1 MPHAS
6 GQPVRKAEI
15 RGDLDG
21 NEQHTARFAWVVLF
35 FAFGVYTLTFVDRLA
50 WGSVAAKAGASLGMS
65 VASLEV
71 FVTSFYATY
80 VLSNAAGGYLIDW
93 MGPRLMVLLGLGPL
107 GILTVL
113 FGYTPSVLVGM
124 ILQAGMGA
132 AAGID
137 YTACIK
143 LVASWFPLKARG
155 KAMGLF
161 MVGSSLGVILTNAI
175 LPGLSGY
182 VGWRAAYRYIGVAT
196 ILWGIIAYLVVRDGP
211 SRQGHARKPDYR
223 PLYRNRNL
231 LFLALS
237 GFGLFWGI
245 VGFTNWAN
253 ALMVKGYHIPLVRAG
268 LVVALFGI
276 GAMVGKPLMGFIA
289 DRLAGHY
296 KSLSIFC
303 VASFAVMLLCFGRLR
318 TETMFLLIAPLAGIT
333 CQWAVPIMATLI
345 TEEATVGLT
354 GTATGLT
361 NAVWQLSG
369 AVVPLAVGGVFQA
382 TGSFDAAFAVLAAG
396 PLFGVVMLLFVRERT
411 HKAPQPGSSG

>member
-1 MPHAS
+1 VPQAS
-6 GQPVRKAEI
+6 PQPVQNAEN
-15 RGDLDG
+15 RVDLDG
-21 NEQHTARFAWVVLF
+21 KEQHVAPFAWVVLF
-35 FAFGVYTLTFVDRLA
+35 FAFGVYTLTFIDRLA
-50 WGSVAAKAGASLGMS
+50 WGSVAASAGASLGMS

-93 MGPRLMVLLGLGPL
+93 IGARRMVLLGLVPL
-107 GILTVL
+107 GILTAL
-113 FGYTPSVLVGM
+113 FGYTPSVAVG
-124 ILQAGMGA
+124 IIIQAGMGA
-132 AAGID
+132 AAGSD

-143 LVASWFPLKARG
+143 LVASWFPLRTRG

-161 MVGSSLGVILTNAI
+161 MVGSSLGIILTNAT
-175 LPGLSGY
+175 LPSLSRY
-182 VGWRAAYRYIGVAT
+182 VGWRGSYKYIGLAT

-211 SRQGHARKPDYR
+211 SGQARAGKPDYR

-253 ALMVKGYHIPLVRAG
+253 TLMVKGYHIPLVRAG

-276 GAMVGKPLMGFIA
+276 GAMVGKPLMGFVA

-296 KSLSIFC
+296 KPLSIFC
-303 VASFAVMLLCFGRLR
+303 VASFAVMLLLFGRLS
-318 TETMFLLIAPLAGIT
+318 TEIMFLLIAPLVGIT
-333 CQWAVPIMATLI
+333 CQWAVPVMATLI

-369 AVVPLAVGGVFQA
+369 AAVPLAVGGIFQA
-382 TGSFDAAFAVLAAG
+382 TRSFDAAFGVLAAG
-396 PLFGVVMLLFVRERT
+396 PVFGVLMLLFVREKMYKVPRV
-411 HKAPQPGSSG
+411 